1 MEDSIMQSTK
11 DSRSRSKSQKLSAI
25 GEKKRKM
32 PPTETSEEGMI
43 ELKTT
48 SKRKIKAKNK
58 LKVVDV
64 SANEAIEED
73 SNSDY
78 DEEEINRIVK

>member
-1 MEDSIMQSTK
+1 M
-11 DSRSRSKSQKLSAI
+11 SAI

-32 PPTETSEEGMI
+32 PPSEASEEGIMDS
-43 ELKTT
+43 KTT

-58 LKVVDV
+58 LKVVDM
-64 SANEAIEED
+64 SAADAIEED